1 MAKMTL
7 EEATHLLNVW
17 CQGQRPRG
25 AGADQRERV
34 ALETFMG
41 DGDCAAGR
49 ERLLELVMPRLAEVR
64 AAPEP
69 SPTIGLPS
77 SPGS

>member
-7 EEATHLLNVW
+7 GEATHLLNVW

-25 AGADQRERV
+25 PGVDQRERV
-34 ALETFMG
+34 ALETFMD

-49 ERLLELVMPRLAEVR
+49 ERLLELVMPQLAEVPV
-64 AAPEP
+64 APKP
-69 SPTIGLPS
+69 NATNKN
-77 SPGS
+77 